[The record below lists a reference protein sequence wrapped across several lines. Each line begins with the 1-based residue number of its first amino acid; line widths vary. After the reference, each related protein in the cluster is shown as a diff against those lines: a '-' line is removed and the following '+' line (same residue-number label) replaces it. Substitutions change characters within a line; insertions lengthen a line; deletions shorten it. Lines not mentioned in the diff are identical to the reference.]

1 MIEKD
6 PSLDGASTHCVAY
19 LELRDAV
26 KDHIVS
32 ETTPKLEETVKP
44 VGSERWQISHEVVRY
59 WGQNPTDMRT
69 EGEELEL
76 LNQGMS
82 AVELVGEG
90 EDPDAEE
97 EDFDQDFSL

>member
-1 MIEKD
+1 MVEKD

-26 KDHIVS
+26 KDHIVNQS
-32 ETTPKLEETVKP
+32 LPVLGETAKP
-44 VGSERWQISHEVVRY
+44 LGSERWQVSNDVVRH
-59 WGQNPTDMRT
+59 WGDNPDEIRTD
-69 EGEELEL
+69 GEELEF

-82 AVELVGEG
+82 AVELIGEG
-90 EDPDAEE
+90 EDSEAEE